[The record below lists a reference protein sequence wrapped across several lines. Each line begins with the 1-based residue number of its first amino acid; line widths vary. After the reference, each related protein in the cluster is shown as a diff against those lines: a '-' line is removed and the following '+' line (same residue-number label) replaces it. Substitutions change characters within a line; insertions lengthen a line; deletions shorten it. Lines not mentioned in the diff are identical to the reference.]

1 MRQRITRHASIPAPR
16 ATKPVVLF
24 WRYALPIA
32 SIHLLALLA
41 FVPTFFSWTGLV
53 VCLLGV
59 HIFGQAIT
67 MGYHRLLAHRSF
79 DVPRWFEH
87 GLVLMAL
94 CCMEDT
100 PARWVAT
107 HRMHHAHSDEE
118 DDPHSP
124 LVTFAWGHM
133 GWLML
138 VNRDLHGL
146 PSYDRFARDVL
157 RDRWYM
163 SLEKRPWSPLAI
175 YALQILLFAAAG
187 WVIGALTGPAGDAW
201 MMAASMVVW
210 GVLVRT
216 VLVWHITWSVNSL
229 THLFGYRNHH
239 DTGENSR
246 NNWLVA
252 LLAAGEGWHNN
263 HHADPAACSVQQR
276 WWEFDLTYWEIR
288 ALKALGIVRSIT
300 PSRADRVA
308 RANAASA
315 SRQPGQAGSPGHA
328 PTAKPAILP
337 VSLPL
342 AAGPASSPPGA
353 LAQPARGDE

>member
-1 MRQRITRHASIPAPR
+1 
-16 ATKPVVLF
+16 VVLF

-41 FVPTFFSWTGLV
+41 FVPALFSWTGLV

-79 DVPRWFEH
+79 DVPRWCEH

-124 LVTFAWGHM
+124 LVTFAWGHV

-175 YALQILLFAAAG
+175 YALQIALFAAAG
-187 WVIGALTGPAGDAW
+187 WAIGALTGPAGDAW
-201 MMAASMVVW
+201 MMAASLVVW

-229 THLFGYRNHH
+229 THLFGYRNHD

-263 HHADPAACSVQQR
+263 HHADPAACLVQQR

-288 ALKALGIVRSIT
+288 ALKALGIVRAIT
-300 PSRADRVA
+300 PA
-308 RANAASA
+308 RAERIAIATASA
-315 SRQPGQAGSPGHA
+315 TRSGQDRHEP
-328 PTAKPAILP
+328 KPAR
-337 VSLPL
+337 
-342 AAGPASSPPGA
+342 PATSPSAPRGA

>member
-1 MRQRITRHASIPAPR
+1 
-16 ATKPVVLF
+16 V
-24 WRYALPIA
+24 
-32 SIHLLALLA
+32 
-41 FVPTFFSWTGLV
+41 
-53 VCLLGV
+53 
-59 HIFGQAIT
+59 
-67 MGYHRLLAHRSF
+67 
-79 DVPRWFEH
+79 D
-87 GLVLMAL
+87 
-94 CCMEDT
+94 
-100 PARWVAT
+100 
-107 HRMHHAHSDEE
+107 
-118 DDPHSP
+118 
-124 LVTFAWGHM
+124 
-133 GWLML
+133 
-138 VNRDLHGL
+138 
-146 PSYDRFARDVL
+146 
-157 RDRWYM
+157 
-163 SLEKRPWSPLAI
+163 PLAI

-288 ALKALGIVRSIT
+288 AFKALGIVRSIT

-337 VSLPL
+337 VSPPL